1 MWFYSDK
8 DPKDFLRAVW
18 FIGKWI
24 VLAPLISAA
33 LLSVVGLLIAGREGA
48 INGIYI
54 GLVLGGMAGVI
65 TAGSRA
71 LASFT
76 E

>member
-8 DPKDFLRAVW
+8 DPKQFLKAVW

-24 VLAPLISAA
+24 VLGPAISAA
-33 LLSVVGLLIAGREGA
+33 LLSAVGYLIAEKEGL

-71 LASFT
+71 IANFT